1 MSVWGLTKQGARS
14 IAVRRWSVAF
24 ELASRFALSHVH
36 TEGDYGIGH
45 REHRDYDLAP
55 DGRFLMMKPESEN
68 GSLRLHVILDFGAE
82 LLKRT
87 K

>member
-1 MSVWGLTKQGARS
+1 MSEWDRTKQGARS

-36 TEGDYGIGH
+36 TEGDYGTGH
-45 REHRDYDLAP
+45 REHRDYDVAP

-68 GSLRLHVILDFGAE
+68 GSLQLDVVLVGAE